1 MGRRRGEK
9 KESKT
14 RPSQTQKTTLQRPR
28 PRGRMQG
35 LEPVNIPGAPGHI
48 CKARRGVA
56 ENVPCDS
63 SIRVSNDHI
72 TVSKCTASA
81 DALKSW
87 EEMPAEGYLGV
98 YCNRPEKSPTG
109 RLCGGKRNT
118 VLLPVHYSTGANRQI
133 VHVGDP
139 FLRVAKA
146 PALVRSIGAVYYEV
160 KIVRPVHGPER
171 QTYGQVL
178 ARMRNDGEHFPRS
191 LRVADLIEPADGVDE
206 TCTTR
211 CLSLLGP

>member
-98 YCNRPEKSPTG
+98 YCNRPENHPPADYVAARETRCCSPSTT
-109 RLCGGKRNT
+109 R
-118 VLLPVHYSTGANRQI
+118 PVRT
-133 VHVGDP
+133 
-139 FLRVAKA
+139 
-146 PALVRSIGAVYYEV
+146 VRSS
-160 KIVRPVHGPER
+160 
-171 QTYGQVL
+171 T
-178 ARMRNDGEHFPRS
+178 
-191 LRVADLIEPADGVDE
+191 
-206 TCTTR
+206 
-211 CLSLLGP
+211 